1 MFATPFAA
9 LTTDRPGQCWRSGR
23 GPPGRRGSRLSRPR
37 PCPKRP
43 SQALRSTEA
52 PPDPLVGS
60 HGWTGAPGRGGRRE
74 NPRPPPRRPHA
85 SPSPSPQTMSKVT
98 GTAHLKGLPDETA
111 VPTSCHFSPGNVSPR
126 SSCQEFLNVDCF
138 KCPIMSTSTQG
149 SPLPPSSGT
158 RMPSPST
165 SSGTPATK
173 RSRREACASRSC
185 VRRTPES
192 SSALPVTKAGRP
204 RPPPTWTSPVSTAR
218 PRGRALWAGFPT
230 FAPEMHQKTPVSIPP
245 LRCTDGTVARG
256 GRGESHP
263 SDPTVPPCPGPLGK
277 PCRTP
282 GAGSTPSRPH
292 PGPLVPRALVLPPL
306 ETLFH

>member
-52 PPDPLVGS
+52 PPTLWWAVTAG
-60 HGWTGAPGRGGRRE
+60 PGHPAVGGRRE

-306 ETLFH
+306 ETLFQ